1 MFVISLT
8 SREPVANLFY
18 RYSISST
25 GVVTFSAA
33 YLSTLF
39 TSTATAGV
47 KAALTL
53 TFSAGTPLTLQI
65 VQYDTPTIP
74 TTSYKISSTGITSD
88 LSVPIT
94 YKGLSKIAA
103 VKAVKADGTFLTDD
117 WTVYLGPLQQGRWT
131 WGGGW
136 GYDNS
141 GLIIYAS
148 GLSTLQAAGQTVTLL
163 VEFFPRSVGAN
174 AVNVT
179 ISQ

>member
-1 MFVISLT
+1 M
-8 SREPVANLFY
+8 
-18 RYSISST
+18 
-25 GVVTFSAA
+25 TFTAA
-33 YLSTLF
+33 YLSTLY
-39 TSTATAGV
+39 TSSSSAGV
-47 KAALTL
+47 KATLTL

-74 TTSYKISSTGITSD
+74 TTSYKLSSTGTTSD

-103 VKAVKADGTFLTDD
+103 VKAVKADGTYLADD
-117 WTVYLGPLQQGRWT
+117 WTVYLGPLQQARWT
-131 WGGGW
+131 FGGW
-136 GYDNS
+136 GYDSN
-141 GLIIYAS
+141 GLVISTS

-179 ISQ
+179 ITQ